1 MTNPYKYHTV
11 SLRNKT
17 YSKLKNLSNV
27 VVKGEELSSA
37 KTVEKLINDKHNR
50 LEKKLNEKV
59 SNSDDRQTGGIAN
72 AQEPPKA

>member
-17 YSKLKNLSNV
+17 YTKLKNLSNV

-50 LEKKLNEKV
+50 LRKKVK
-59 SNSDDRQTGGIAN
+59 
-72 AQEPPKA
+72 

>member
-17 YSKLKNLSNV
+17 YTKLKNLSNV

-37 KTVEKLINDKHNR
+37 KTVEKLINDR
-50 LEKKLNEKV
+50 LNNSEKGETTKRIINVVKE
-59 SNSDDRQTGGIAN
+59 NQ
-72 AQEPPKA
+72 KA